1 MRLTFVTVDVFTDR
15 AFGGNPLAVVLDA
28 SGLTPAQMQAIA
40 AEFNLAETTFVLPPK
55 DPAHTAQVRIFTPRA
70 EMPFAGHPNVGTAFA
85 LAREGTC
92 HGRPVGAETMVF
104 EEIAG
109 LVPMEMIRK
118 GNATTGARLAAPQPL
133 ALGETVAPEIVAE
146 ACGLAAGD
154 VEIRHHAPRVAS
166 CGAPF
171 VFAELKDRKALA
183 AARPRDEVFARHLPR
198 ERANGVHLY
207 VQAAGHGDGFGG
219 GLGGDLGDIDIQCRM
234 FAPRHGIYEDPATGS
249 ANVALIGLLAALRPE
264 PDLLL
269 EKTIAQGVDM
279 GRPSLLE
286 GRAEKS
292 AGTVTATFI
301 GGTCVPMMRGTLDI
315 A

>member
-28 SGLTPAQMQAIA
+28 SGLTSDEMQAIA

-55 DPAHTAQVRIFTPRA
+55 DPSHTAQVRIFTPRA

-104 EEIAG
+104 EELAG
-109 LVPMEMIRK
+109 LVPMEMMRK
-118 GNATTGARLAAPQPL
+118 AGAVTGARLAAPQPL
-133 ALGETVAPEIVAE
+133 TLGETVAAEIIAE
-146 ACGLAAGD
+146 ACGLAAGA
-154 VEIRHHAPRVAS
+154 VETRHHAPRVAS

-171 VFAELKDRKALA
+171 VFAELKDRRALA
-183 AARPRDEVFARHLPR
+183 AAQPRDEVFARHLPR

-207 VQAAGHGDGFGG
+207 VQAAGQGDGVDGA
-219 GLGGDLGDIDIQCRM
+219 DIQCRM

-264 PDLLL
+264 PDLTL
-269 EKTIAQGVDM
+269 ERTIAQGVDM
-279 GRPSLLE
+279 GRPSRLE
-286 GRAEKS
+286 ARAEKS
-292 AGTVTATFI
+292 AGTVAVTFI
-301 GGTCVPMMRGTLDI
+301 GGTCVPMMRGTLEI
-315 A
+315 G

>member
-28 SGLTPAQMQAIA
+28 SGLTSAQMQAIA

-109 LVPMEMIRK
+109 LVPMEMICK
-118 GNATTGARLAAPQPL
+118 GNAVTGARLAAPQPL
-133 ALGETVAPEIVAE
+133 TLGETIAPEIVAE
-146 ACGLAAGD
+146 ACGLAAGAI
-154 VEIRHHAPRVAS
+154 ETRHHAPRVAS

-171 VFAELKDRKALA
+171 VFAELKDRQGLA

-207 VQAAGHGDGFGG
+207 VQAAADGSGGDF
-219 GLGGDLGDIDIQCRM
+219 GGDLGDVDIQCRM

-264 PDLLL
+264 PDLTL

-286 GRAEKS
+286 ARAEKS
-292 AGTVTATFI
+292 AGTVTATYI

>member
-28 SGLTPAQMQAIA
+28 TGLSSAQMQAIA

-92 HGRPVGAETMVF
+92 HGRPVGAGAMVF
-104 EEIAG
+104 EELAG
-109 LVPMEMIRK
+109 LVPMEMIRN
-118 GNATTGARLAAPQPL
+118 GGAVTGARLAAPQPL

-154 VEIRHHAPRVAS
+154 IETRHHAPRLAG
-166 CGAPF
+166 CGATF
-171 VFAELKDRKALA
+171 LFAELKERRALA
-183 AARPRDEVFARHLPR
+183 AAAPRSEVFARHLPR
-198 ERANGVHLY
+198 EKANGVHLY
-207 VQAAGHGDGFGG
+207 VQNAGQ
-219 GLGGDLGDIDIQCRM
+219 GGDFGDVDIQCRM

-264 PDLLL
+264 PDLRL
-269 EKTIAQGVDM
+269 EKRIAQGVDM

-286 GRAEKS
+286 ARAEKS
-292 AGTVTATFI
+292 AGTVTATYI